1 MMMNNKLL
9 IDSLLLLD
17 DTGMPQPP
25 TLKQLI
31 DRDVRELYR
40 RDKTKEKKMYIAECI
55 VIYYLGDPKSPARQS
70 GLSDPEALKMAI
82 EQAGLPKTYI
92 PDVLVLRLIKRYYE
106 ENITEA
112 GKVVENILKGV
123 HNINLSI
130 DVINSLLNEKLKS
143 NPTLEEIPI
152 ILDMMKR
159 VNEQAGAIPAMLKKL
174 EEAKQNLMYEKE
186 TEVSRGGQ
194 TVLSSMDSEA
204 YSDYGV

>member
-1 MMMNNKLL
+1 MNNNKLL

-31 DRDVRELYR
+31 DKDVRELYR

-55 VIYYLGDPKSPARQS
+55 IIYYLGDPKSPARQS

-194 TVLSSMDSEA
+194 TVLSSMDAEA
-204 YSDYGV
+204 Y

>member
-1 MMMNNKLL
+1 MNNNKLL

-55 VIYYLGDPKSPARQS
+55 VIYYLGDPKSPAKQS

-143 NPTLEEIPI
+143 NPTLEEIPV

-194 TVLSSMDSEA
+194 TVFSSMDAEA
-204 YSDYGV
+204 Y

>member
-1 MMMNNKLL
+1 MNNNNKLL

-55 VIYYLGDPKSPARQS
+55 VIYYLGDPKSPAKQS

-92 PDVLVLRLIKRYYE
+92 PDVLVLRLIRRYYE

-194 TVLSSMDSEA
+194 TVLSSMDAEA
-204 YSDYGV
+204 Y